1 MSSVGLSLRSK
12 RIRGWWHHHAEAQ
25 RRRLVT
31 ASPGAQSLQPYIS
44 LAMKR
49 YKAGTHGDEQRRPPT
64 YVDRSAHALD
74 VQLASLASAGDDS
87 AFTTLV
93 TRYHPAVFR
102 WSLTFALDPD
112 EAEDIA
118 QEVFVRAHRQ
128 LSQYRSDGSLEAWL
142 YAITRRAASQLRRTQ
157 KRRKRLTLSP
167 GARPLRD
174 VYTTD
179 PGGRVDRERAANV
192 ILELFSELPQRQ
204 REIFDLVDLQGLSP
218 AEVAARTGM
227 KAVSVRANL
236 FKARSAI
243 RARFLA
249 THPSYGEL

>member
-1 MSSVGLSLRSK
+1 M
-12 RIRGWWHHHAEAQ
+12 
-25 RRRLVT
+25 T

-44 LAMKR
+44 VAMKR

-87 AFTTLV
+87 ALTTLV

-249 THPSYGEL
+249 THPSYGELDK

>member
-1 MSSVGLSLRSK
+1 MNLYGARK
-12 RIRGWWHHHAEAQ
+12 QGAE
-25 RRRLVT
+25 
-31 ASPGAQSLQPYIS
+31 
-44 LAMKR
+44 
-49 YKAGTHGDEQRRPPT
+49 EQRPSA
-64 YVDRSAHALD
+64 YVDRSTHSLD

-102 WSLTFALDPD
+102 WSLIFARDPD
-112 EAEDIA
+112 EAEDIT
-118 QEVFVRAHRQ
+118 QEVFIRAHRQ

-142 YAITRRAASQLRRTQ
+142 YAITRRAATQLRRTQ
-157 KRRKRLTLSP
+157 KRRKRLALSP
-167 GARPLRD
+167 AAAPLRD

-179 PGGRVDRERAANV
+179 PGGRVDRERAASV
-192 ILELFSELPQRQ
+192 IQELFSELPARQ

-218 AEVAARTGM
+218 AEAAERMGM

-243 RARFLA
+243 RAKFLA
-249 THPSYGEL
+249 THPSYGELDK

>member
-1 MSSVGLSLRSK
+1 MKLYGAGK
-12 RIRGWWHHHAEAQ
+12 RG
-25 RRRLVT
+25 
-31 ASPGAQSLQPYIS
+31 
-44 LAMKR
+44 
-49 YKAGTHGDEQRRPPT
+49 GDEQPVA
-64 YVDRSAHALD
+64 YIDRTAHALD

-93 TRYHPAVFR
+93 ARYHPAVFR
-102 WSLTFALDPD
+102 WSLIFARDPD

-128 LSQYRSDGSLEAWL
+128 LSQYRSDGSLGAWL
-142 YAITRRAASQLRRTQ
+142 YAITRRAATQLRRSQ
-157 KRRKRLTLSP
+157 RRRRRLSLSP
-167 GARPLRD
+167 GAAPLRE

-192 ILELFSELPQRQ
+192 IRELFSELPARQ

-218 AEVAARTGM
+218 AEAAERTGM
-227 KAVSVRANL
+227 KAVSVRASL

-243 RARFLA
+243 RKKFLA
-249 THPSYGEL
+249 SHPSYGELDK